1 LCFFPQWLLALG
13 LVGAL
18 AACEEAGQ
26 RAVEEGDAGPE
37 SAGGDAD
44 PPTVALVMKT
54 LTNPFFVEM
63 ERGARRAE
71 EEFGV
76 DLVVRT
82 AAQETS
88 IEQQID
94 IVDDLVR
101 SGIDALVIAP
111 GDSVRL
117 IPVLRQAQDAGVV
130 VVNIDNRLDPD
141 FMAEAG
147 LDDIPF
153 ISVDNEEGAYL
164 SAGYIAER
172 ADGPAEAV
180 IIEGIRDAD
189 NAQARLRGARRAFA
203 DAPHV
208 TLVASETA
216 NWKIDEA
223 YGVTQAILEAH
234 PGTDL
239 IFAANDMMALGAVQY
254 LQEAG
259 LTGQIRIAGFDA
271 LDEAEDAIAAGAM
284 AASVDQQAAVQ
295 GYLGIQYATRLL
307 DGEQVPVETTV
318 PVRLVTR
325 ESLAAAD

>member
-1 LCFFPQWLLALG
+1 
-13 LVGAL
+13 L
-18 AACEEAGQ
+18 AACGEAEQHAG
-26 RAVEEGDAGPE
+26 EGGDAGPGP
-37 SAGGDAD
+37 AGGEAD